1 MGLIG
6 GSMQVRD
13 KVVLITGG
21 ARGIGKETALLFAQK
36 GAKVVI
42 CDAID
47 EGHELAEE
55 IKRSGDQAVF
65 VKVDVTKQEQVK
77 RMVDTVVDKFGQ
89 IDVLVNNAGVLRDA
103 QLLKLSEEDFD
114 LVLDVNLKGVFNCT
128 QAVAPVMCEQGKGKI
143 INVASVVALYGNFG
157 QTNYVASKAGV
168 IGMTR
173 VWARELGPKG
183 ISVNAVAPGFIAT
196 DMMGR
201 VPDRV
206 LDSIREKTPLG
217 RLGEP
222 RDVAN
227 VYLFLASDEADFING
242 AVICVDGGLVT

>member
-6 GSMQVRD
+6 GSMQIRD

-77 RMVDTVVDKFGQ
+77 RMVDAVVDEFGR
-89 IDVLVNNAGVLRDA
+89 IDVLVNNAGVVRDA
-103 QLLKLSEEDFD
+103 QLWKLSETDFD
-114 LVLDVNLKGVFNCT
+114 RVIDVNLKGVFNCA
-128 QAVAPVMCEQGKGKI
+128 QAVAPVMCEQGRGKI
-143 INVASVVALYGNFG
+143 INAASVVALYGNFG

>member
-1 MGLIG
+1 
-6 GSMQVRD
+6 MQIRD

-77 RMVDTVVDKFGQ
+77 RMVDAVVDEFGR
-89 IDVLVNNAGVLRDA
+89 IDVLVNNAGVVRDA
-103 QLLKLSEEDFD
+103 QLWKLSETDFD
-114 LVLDVNLKGVFNCT
+114 RVIDVNLKGVFNCA
-128 QAVAPVMCEQGKGKI
+128 QAVAPVMCEQGRGKI
-143 INVASVVALYGNFG
+143 INAASVVALYGNFG

>member
-6 GSMQVRD
+6 ESMQIRD

-21 ARGIGKETALLFAQK
+21 ARGIGKETALLFAKK
-36 GAKVVI
+36 GAKVVV

-47 EGHELAEE
+47 GGCEVAGD
-55 IKRSGDQAVF
+55 IKRNGGEAVF
-65 VKVDVTKQEQVK
+65 VKVDVTNHKQVK
-77 RMVDTVVDKFGQ
+77 RMVDVAVNAFGR
-89 IDVLVNNAGVLRDA
+89 IDVLVNNAGVIRDA

-114 LVLDVNLKGVFNCT
+114 LVLDVNLKGIFNCA
-128 QAVAPVMCEQGKGKI
+128 QAVAPLMCEQGKGKI
-143 INVASVVALYGNFG
+143 INATSVVALYGNFG

-206 LDSIREKTPLG
+206 LASIREKTPLG